1 MIFKYLTKSFYINL
15 SIIFLIFFLDRASK
29 LYVIYLDKKNLNSKL
44 FSSEFLNIDL
54 IWNEGIAFG
63 LFSFNQNNLGSDI
76 FNSAYLNIVLIWN
89 KGIAFGLFSFNESH
103 LYNILSLIIS
113 IIVVILV
120 IMSLKSHG
128 FKRYSLL
135 MIVGGALGNLHDR
148 IFFNAVPDFIDF
160 HIGNFHWFI
169 FNVSDIF
176 ITLGVISMIVLE
188 LADNKTEE
196 TK

>member
-1 MIFKYLTKSFYINL
+1 MIFKFLSKNFYISF
-15 SIIFLIFFLDRASK
+15 SIVSLIYFLDRLSK
-29 LYVIYLDKKNLNSKL
+29 IYVIQLDK
-44 FSSEFLNIDL
+44 
-54 IWNEGIAFG
+54 
-63 LFSFNQNNLGSDI
+63 NNLGSDI
-76 FNSAYLNIVLIWN
+76 FNSTYLNIELIWN
-89 KGIAFGLFSFNESH
+89 KGIAFGLLSFNESY
-103 LYNILSLIIS
+103 LYNIISLIIAII
-113 IIVVILV
+113 IIVLI
-120 IMSLKSHG
+120 IMSLKNQG

-188 LADNKTEE
+188 LFDNKNE
-196 TK
+196 KIQQ

>member
-1 MIFKYLTKSFYINL
+1 MIFKFLSKNFYISF
-15 SIIFLIFFLDRASK
+15 SIVALIYFLDRLSK
-29 LYVIYLDKKNLNSKL
+29 IYVIELDK
-44 FSSEFLNIDL
+44 
-54 IWNEGIAFG
+54 
-63 LFSFNQNNLGSDI
+63 NNLGSDI
-76 FNSAYLNIVLIWN
+76 FNSTYLNIELIWN
-89 KGIAFGLFSFNESH
+89 KGIAFGLLSFNESY
-103 LYNILSLIIS
+103 LYNIISLIIAII
-113 IIVVILV
+113 IIVLI
-120 IMSLKSHG
+120 IMSLKNQG

-188 LADNKTEE
+188 LFDNKNE
-196 TK
+196 KI

>member
-1 MIFKYLTKSFYINL
+1 MIFKFLSKNFYISF
-15 SIIFLIFFLDRASK
+15 SIVALIYFLDRLSK
-29 LYVIYLDKKNLNSKL
+29 IYVIQLDK
-44 FSSEFLNIDL
+44 
-54 IWNEGIAFG
+54 
-63 LFSFNQNNLGSDI
+63 NNLGSDI

-89 KGIAFGLFSFNESH
+89 KGIAFGLLSFNESY
-103 LYNILSLIIS
+103 LYNIISLIIAII
-113 IIVVILV
+113 IIVLI
-120 IMSLKSHG
+120 IMSLKNQG

-176 ITLGVISMIVLE
+176 ITLGVISMIVFE
-188 LADNKTEE
+188 IFDNKNE
-196 TK
+196 KIQ

>member
-1 MIFKYLTKSFYINL
+1 MTFKFLSKNFYISF
-15 SIIFLIFFLDRASK
+15 SIVALIYFLDRLSK
-29 LYVIYLDKKNLNSKL
+29 IYVIQLDK
-44 FSSEFLNIDL
+44 
-54 IWNEGIAFG
+54 
-63 LFSFNQNNLGSDI
+63 NNLGSDI

-89 KGIAFGLFSFNESH
+89 KGIAFGLFSFDESH

-160 HIGNFHWFI
+160 HVGNFHWFI

-176 ITLGVISMIVLE
+176 ITLGVISMIILE
-188 LADNKTEE
+188 IADNRTE
-196 TK
+196 KQNND

>member
-1 MIFKYLTKSFYINL
+1 MILKFLSKNFYISF
-15 SIIFLIFFLDRASK
+15 SIVALIYFLDRVTK
-29 LYVIYLDKKNLNSKL
+29 IYVIQLDK
-44 FSSEFLNIDL
+44 
-54 IWNEGIAFG
+54 
-63 LFSFNQNNLGSDI
+63 NNLGSDI
-76 FNSAYLNIVLIWN
+76 FNSTYLNIVLIWN
-89 KGIAFGLFSFNESH
+89 KGIAFGLLSFSEAH

-128 FKRYSLL
+128 FKRYSIL

-160 HIGNFHWFI
+160 HVGNFHWFI

-176 ITLGVISMIVLE
+176 ITFGVISMIILE
-188 LADNKTEE
+188 LADNKTE
-196 TK
+196 KKNNDKNY

>member
-1 MIFKYLTKSFYINL
+1 MIFKFLSKNFYISF
-15 SIIFLIFFLDRASK
+15 SIVALIYFLDRLSK
-29 LYVIYLDKKNLNSKL
+29 SYVIQLNK
-44 FSSEFLNIDL
+44 
-54 IWNEGIAFG
+54 
-63 LFSFNQNNLGSDI
+63 NNLGSDI

-89 KGIAFGLFSFNESH
+89 KGIAFGLLSFNESY
-103 LYNILSLIIS
+103 LYNIISLIIAII
-113 IIVVILV
+113 IIVLV
-120 IMSLKSHG
+120 IMSLKSQG

-176 ITLGVISMIVLE
+176 ITLGVISMIIVE
-188 LADNKTEE
+188 LIDKDEYNYDKNI
-196 TK
+196 

>member
-1 MIFKYLTKSFYINL
+1 MILKFLSKNFYISF
-15 SIIFLIFFLDRASK
+15 SIVALIYFLDRLTK
-29 LYVIYLDKKNLNSKL
+29 IYVIQLDK
-44 FSSEFLNIDL
+44 
-54 IWNEGIAFG
+54 
-63 LFSFNQNNLGSDI
+63 NNLGSDI
-76 FNSAYLNIVLIWN
+76 FNSAYLNIILIWN
-89 KGIAFGLFSFNESH
+89 KGIAFGLFSFDESH

-160 HIGNFHWFI
+160 HVGNFHWFI

-176 ITLGVISMIVLE
+176 ITLGVISMIILE
-188 LADNKTEE
+188 IADNRTE
-196 TK
+196 KQNND